1 MNVLSSNPLLEI
13 AEVSVGQ
20 HYYWEVGGYELHGQ
34 VLITSWVV
42 LGIIAVLSFLGNSS
56 LKSTPDGF
64 QNFTELV
71 TEFIRDLAKTQIGE
85 EDYLKWVPFLGTI
98 FLFIFVSNW
107 SGALLPYRLI
117 EIPNGELA
125 APTNDIN
132 TTVALALLTSIS
144 YFMLV
149 LVKKV

>member
-1 MNVLSSNPLLEI
+1 MQSIPLLEI
-13 AEVSVGQ
+13 SEVSVGQ
-20 HYYWEVGGYELHGQ
+20 HYYWQLGGYEVHGQ

-42 LGIIAVLSFLGNSS
+42 LGIIAVLSFLGNSN

-85 EDYLKWVPFLGTI
+85 EEYLKWVPYLGTI

-144 YFMLV
+144 YFYAGIR
-149 LVKKV
+149 KKGIS